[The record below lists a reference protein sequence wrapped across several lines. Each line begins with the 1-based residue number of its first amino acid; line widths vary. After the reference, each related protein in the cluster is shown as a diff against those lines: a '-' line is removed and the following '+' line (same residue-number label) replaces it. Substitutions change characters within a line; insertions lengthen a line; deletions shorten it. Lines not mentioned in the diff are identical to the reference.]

1 MIGNK
6 RYLAFRTEQLEKQNR
21 WLTILVG
28 AIIVVLIVAITAG
41 PALVR
46 SVGDEAVEGE
56 LNISGQKS
64 DLRQQHARTPLLR

>member
-21 WLTILVG
+21 WLTILVS
-28 AIIVVLIVAITAG
+28 AIIVVLIIAITAG

-46 SVGDEAVEGE
+46 SVGDEAAEDE
-56 LNISGQKS
+56 LSLSGQDS
-64 DLRQQHARTPLLR
+64 DIQ